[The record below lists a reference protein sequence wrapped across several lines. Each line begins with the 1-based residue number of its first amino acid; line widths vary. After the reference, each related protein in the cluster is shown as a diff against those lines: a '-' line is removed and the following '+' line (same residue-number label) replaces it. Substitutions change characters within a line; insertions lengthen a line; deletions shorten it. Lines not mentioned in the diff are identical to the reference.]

1 MIAESPCISNRGA
14 TLVEF
19 VLSFPLIILLIVFL
33 VDTGLYLH
41 QKSMLTD
48 GTAAMTRQ
56 IVTALGQREAD
67 SGIPT
72 PPVPSATSCAAL
84 ITQAQTTYNTVKT
97 ANSNLYKG
105 MSFSLA
111 MTTAGVI
118 PYRLVSLQGANTF
131 NCILCKFFAPNLQ
144 IQHTSVLVIE
154 RPVTGICATIPATC
168 VSNFGLL
175 PVTCPSQEE
184 Y

>member
-1 MIAESPCISNRGA
+1 MIHKAKSRSLRGA

-19 VLSFPLIILLIVFL
+19 VMGFPLIILLIVFL
-33 VDTGLYLH
+33 VDTGLYLY
-41 QKSMLTD
+41 QRSLLTD

-67 SGIPT
+67 SGIPAT
-72 PPVPSATSCAAL
+72 PVPSAASCANL
-84 ITQAQTTYNTVKT
+84 IIQAQKTYNTVKT
-97 ANSNLYKG
+97 ANSNLYAG

-118 PYRLVSLQGANTF
+118 PYRLVSLQGTNTF

-154 RPVTGICATIPATC
+154 RPVTGICATILSTC
-168 VSNFGLL
+168 VSDSGIE
-175 PVTCPSQEE
+175 PVTCPSQDIS
-184 Y
+184 